1 MEPPARAGDDRVPG
15 HPGELVSP
23 RGLGRPPHPQ
33 TPPELT
39 VGLPPPLFFL
49 FFVQAT
55 YTFPVGVTTLWWYAP
70 ATSFAGNAT
79 EAQVSEFDGMIYA
92 DAGAGA
98 GGAQQPMVAF
108 T

>member
-1 MEPPARAGDDRVPG
+1 M
-15 HPGELVSP
+15 
-23 RGLGRPPHPQ
+23 
-33 TPPELT
+33 
-39 VGLPPPLFFL
+39 
-49 FFVQAT
+49 QAT

-98 GGAQQPMVAF
+98 GAGGAQQPMVAF

>member
-1 MEPPARAGDDRVPG
+1 M
-15 HPGELVSP
+15 
-23 RGLGRPPHPQ
+23 
-33 TPPELT
+33 
-39 VGLPPPLFFL
+39 
-49 FFVQAT
+49 
-55 YTFPVGVTTLWWYAP
+55 GVTTLWWYAP